1 MNWNAT
7 TRKAFAGASLAGLLA
22 LGTGAYARSV
32 NFQEPSKQEQQSTK
46 SISGK
51 VANIGNGGHSFSL
64 QISGQEKGTMQFQVD
79 KNTQVNGQVR
89 EGSTVTVE
97 YRADDNGQN
106 VALSITA
113 QA

>member
-1 MNWNAT
+1 MNWNT
-7 TRKAFAGASLAGLLA
+7 ITRKAMASASLAGLLV
-22 LGTGAYARSV
+22 LGPSVYAKTGK
-32 NFQEPSKQEQQSTK
+32 FQETSKQEQAATK
-46 SISGK
+46 SVSGK
-51 VANIGNGGHSFSL
+51 VESIGNGGHSFSL
-64 QISGQEKGTMQFQVD
+64 EVSGDNKGTMQFQVD

-106 VALSITA
+106 TALSITA